1 MMKPASI
8 PWLHV
13 IPEPISS
20 DPSQSMENQP
30 FPTLSV
36 ISDRSELS
44 GIGIMPRLA
53 ALALAGLAAC
63 LITGRA
69 AASMETGDL
78 MALRGAAL
86 ELLNQDR
93 RERTLPPR
101 ELDAILNE
109 AAQKHAEDMLRR
121 GYYSHRSPEGETG
134 MDRYR
139 AAGGGTSQVVAE
151 NVARCEG

>member
-1 MMKPASI
+1 MRSGTI
-8 PWLHV
+8 PWQR
-13 IPEPISS
+13 I
-20 DPSQSMENQP
+20 
-30 FPTLSV
+30 
-36 ISDRSELS
+36 RR
-44 GIGIMPRLA
+44 RLPA
-53 ALALAGLAAC
+53 IALAGVAAC
-63 LITGRA
+63 LIVGHA
-69 AASMETGDL
+69 AAEMETGDL
-78 MALRGAAL
+78 DALRGTAL

-151 NVARCEG
+151 NIARCEG